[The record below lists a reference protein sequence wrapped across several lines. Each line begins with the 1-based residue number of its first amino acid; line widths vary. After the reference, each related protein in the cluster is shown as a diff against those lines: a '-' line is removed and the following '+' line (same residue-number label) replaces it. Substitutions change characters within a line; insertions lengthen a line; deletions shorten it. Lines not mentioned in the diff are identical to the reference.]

1 VPRRSAWTLGVSKM
15 KCWEFLDCPEEV
27 RRSCPAFL
35 KENCEECWLVTD
47 KICKGGTATKG
58 SIEEKLI
65 ECTRCNFY
73 KNILKKQIDDN
84 NIS

>member
-1 VPRRSAWTLGVSKM
+1 
-15 KCWEFLDCPEEV
+15 
-27 RRSCPAFL
+27 L

-73 KNILKKQIDDN
+73 KNILKKKIDEN
-84 NIS
+84 NKT